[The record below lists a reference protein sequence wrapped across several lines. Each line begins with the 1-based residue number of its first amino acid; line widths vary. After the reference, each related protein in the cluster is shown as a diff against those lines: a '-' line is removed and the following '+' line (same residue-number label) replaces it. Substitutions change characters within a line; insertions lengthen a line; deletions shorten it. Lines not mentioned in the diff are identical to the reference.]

1 MEKTKETI
9 ELEKLKADGLEEF
22 SKKVAKIADI
32 SNHNNNKIILRGW
45 VYRQRRTGNKSF
57 IVLRDGTGIVQC
69 VVDKEKVGEEEWK
82 NANDVF
88 VDSVVSITGTVKE
101 DSRAPSGY
109 EVQVSGLI
117 LDFKGEPFPIAKDQS
132 TEFLLDVRHL
142 WVRSQHI
149 IEALKMKAALLKECR
164 SFLDERGFL
173 EIQTPM
179 LTSAAAESGSTVFE
193 VKYFDK
199 KAYLAQTG
207 QLYSEALIEGY
218 PLVYVFAPSFRAEP
232 SRTPRHLTEFW
243 QLEPEMAFYDQNMN
257 MKLQEELIE
266 YALHNLAKKYP
277 DILKKFNR
285 DPKDL
290 LEIKA
295 PFERVSY
302 TKAIEILKAKGVN
315 IKWGDDIGLDEEK
328 VLVADYKQ
336 PIFLTN
342 FPKELKAFYMKID
355 DEDPRTVKAADMLA
369 PEGIGEIIGGSERIY
384 DYNELI
390 GRIKEQGLTKENYEW
405 YLDLRRYGSVP
416 HSGFGMGSE
425 RVLRWILKLE
435 TVRDAIPFPRTIN
448 RLAP

>member
-1 MEKTKETI
+1 MEKTKETV
-9 ELEKLKADGLEEF
+9 ELEKLKMDGLEEF
-22 SKKVAKIADI
+22 SKKVTKIADV

-57 IVLRDGTGIVQC
+57 IVLRDGTGIIQC
-69 VVDKEKVGEEEWK
+69 VVDKEKVGENEWK
-82 NANDVF
+82 NSNDVF
-88 VDSVVSITGTVKE
+88 VDSVISLSGVVKE

-109 EVQVSGLI
+109 EVQVDGLI
-117 LDFKGEPFPIAKDQS
+117 LDFKGDPFPISKDQS

-164 SFLDERGFL
+164 SFLDERGFI
-173 EIQTPM
+173 EVQTPM
-179 LTSAAAESGSTVFE
+179 FTSSAAESGATVFE
-193 VKYFDK
+193 VKYFNR

-207 QLYSEALIEGY
+207 QLYSEALIGGY
-218 PLVYVFAPSFRAEP
+218 PLVYVFAPSFRSEP

-243 QLEPEMAFYDQNMN
+243 QLEPEMAFYNQDMN

-266 YALHNLAKKYP
+266 YVVHNLAKKYP
-277 DILKKFNR
+277 DTLKKFNR
-285 DPKDL
+285 DPQDL
-290 LEIKA
+290 LDIKA
-295 PFERVSY
+295 PFERLPY
-302 TKAIEILKAKGVN
+302 TKAVEKLQEKGVN

-328 VLVADYKQ
+328 ILVKDYKQ
-336 PIFLTN
+336 PVFLTN
-342 FPKELKAFYMKID
+342 FPKDLKAFYMKIN

-369 PEGIGEIIGGSERIY
+369 PEGIGEIIGGSERVY
-384 DYNELI
+384 DYNELVQ
-390 GRIKEQGLTKENYEW
+390 RINEQGLKKEDYEW
-405 YLDLRRYGSVP
+405 YLDLRKYGSVP